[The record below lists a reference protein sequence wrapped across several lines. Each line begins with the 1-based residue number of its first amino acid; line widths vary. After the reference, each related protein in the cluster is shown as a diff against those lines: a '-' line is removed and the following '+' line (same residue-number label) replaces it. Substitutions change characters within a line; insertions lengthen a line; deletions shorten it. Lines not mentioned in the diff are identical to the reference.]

1 MHPPKVA
8 DSDVAVICGATGGIG
23 PTIVDAFVDRGNQV
37 IAVTHSEEELES
49 LTHLTSVIGELA
61 DLTYAD
67 QVEKLWARIDKHE
80 VVVRWLVNLI
90 GGWRGGDLLSTS
102 PKDYRLML
110 DLNLT
115 SAWLSCR
122 SAVPRLRAAGG
133 GGIVNMGSRSAI
145 VEGAGE
151 AAYAVA
157 KAAVVRLTQVL
168 AEELKDDGIRVNA
181 VLPAIVD
188 TPANRESLPKETIEK
203 AITPEEIAKVI
214 LFLTS
219 EDGGAISGAAV
230 PMYGKF

>member
-1 MHPPKVA
+1 M
-8 DSDVAVICGATGGIG
+8 
-23 PTIVDAFVDRGNQV
+23 DRGNQV
-37 IAVTHSEEELES
+37 IAVTHTREELES
-49 LTHLTSVIGELA
+49 LSHFESVIGEVA
-61 DLTYAD
+61 DLTHAD
-67 QVEKLWARIDKHE
+67 QVEELWARIDDHE
-80 VVVRWLVNLI
+80 VAVRWLVNLT
-90 GGWRGGDLLSTS
+90 GGWRGGDLVSTS
-102 PKDYRLML
+102 PKDYRFML

-122 SAVPRLRAAGG
+122 SAVPRLRAGGG
-133 GGIVNMGSRSAI
+133 GGIVNMGSRSAL
-145 VEGAGE
+145 VEGEGE

-168 AEELKDDGIRVNA
+168 AEELKNDGIRVNA

-219 EDGGAISGAAV
+219 EEAATITGAAV
-230 PMYGKF
+230 PVYGKY